1 MLESSGGDVFAGH
14 KAKQAAKAYDDA
26 MKQWVEQGAWY
37 KQLIR
42 TTQTFPGV
50 NYPELV
56 LGSGEAGFYKVTN
69 ASLIEERRQP
79 GHYEGRSS
87 GVSVPI
93 GPVRVRSGASRGHYV
108 QGALTP
114 AAIDT
119 GTVYITNKRVIFQGR
134 KQTRECSF
142 AKLIGFQHDAAAGRT
157 TFSVSNRQK
166 PTTVQYGPQISAAF
180 QFRLDLGLAHY
191 RRSVNELVRRLT
203 MEANAIL
210 AARPS
215 PPSAH

>member
-1 MLESSGGDVFAGH
+1 MFAGH

-26 MKQWVEQGAWY
+26 MKQWVEQAAWY
-37 KQLIR
+37 KELIQ
-42 TTQTFPGV
+42 TTQTFQGV

-69 ASLIEERRQP
+69 ASLIEERRKP

-93 GPVRVRSGASRGHYV
+93 GPVRVRSGASSGHYV

-114 AAIDT
+114 AAIDS
-119 GTVYITNKRVIFQGR
+119 GTVYITNKRVIFQGT
-134 KQTRECSF
+134 KQTRECIF
-142 AKLIGFQHDAAAGRT
+142 AKLIGFQYDAAAGRT

-166 PTTVQYGPQISAAF
+166 PTTVQYGPQLSAAF

-191 RRSVNELVRRLT
+191 RGSVNELVQRLT
-203 MEANAIL
+203 MKANEVL
-210 AARPS
+210 AARPV
-215 PPSAH
+215 PPSGG